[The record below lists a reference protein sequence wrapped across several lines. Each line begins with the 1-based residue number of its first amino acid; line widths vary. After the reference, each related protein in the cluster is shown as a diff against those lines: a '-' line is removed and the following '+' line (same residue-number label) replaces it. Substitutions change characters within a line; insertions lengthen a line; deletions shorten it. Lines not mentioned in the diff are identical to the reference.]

1 MIEIKDLFSGK
12 LLAPRRMNASVRQ
25 SFALLWRD
33 KFAFFASLF
42 LLGVTFCA
50 IFGPHFLSEQ
60 ANEINIRLRNA
71 APLSTGPGWLFIL
84 GGDALGRPILARVI
98 VGARNTM
105 GISAAALLCS
115 VVLGA
120 ILGLVA
126 GYRDNWLSKIIMRLV
141 DILMSFPTL
150 LLALIVLYVLEP
162 AVINVVWILALT
174 GVPNFLRITRSEV
187 LEVRE
192 RMFVTAARVMGA
204 KPKRIVWRHIRPM
217 IMPTLVTVATLE
229 FALMMLS
236 ESTLSFLGLG
246 IQSPNFSWGLMVS
259 EGQNYLSTA
268 WWLAFW
274 PGLAITL
281 TVMSLNQLS
290 NWVRLITDPVQRW
303 RLDAKKEDRD

>member
-1 MIEIKDLFSGK
+1 MKKVFIDKFFIALRKDS
-12 LLAPRRMNASVRQ
+12 PMRQ

-33 KFAFFASLF
+33 KFAFFSALF
-42 LLGVTFCA
+42 LLTVVFCA
-50 IFGPHFLSEQ
+50 IFGPYFLSQQ

-71 APLSTGPGWLFIL
+71 APLSFEHGWGFIF
-84 GGDALGRPILARVI
+84 GADALGRPILARVI

-105 GISAAALLCS
+105 GIAAAALLCS

-120 ILGLVA
+120 IFGLVA
-126 GYRDNWLSKIIMRLV
+126 GYRDNWISKIIMRLV

-174 GVPNFLRITRSEV
+174 GVPNFLRIIRAEV
-187 LEVRE
+187 LEIRE

-204 KPKRIVWRHIRPM
+204 RPKRIVWRHIRPM
-217 IMPTLVTVATLE
+217 IMPTLVTVATVE

-246 IQSPNFSWGLMVS
+246 IQAPDFSWGLMVS
-259 EGQNYLSTA
+259 EGQNYLGTA

-281 TVMSLNQLS
+281 TVMSLNQLA

-303 RLDAKKEDRD
+303 RLDAKRENNA